1 MNDNIV
7 RLKRLKT
14 IIRLIFG
21 IYRADDYILLGRKL
35 ENIGRG
41 GKWKFNQIGNAY
53 NLEIPNFQNIGDN
66 LKLVHASGITINP
79 KAIIGKNCVL
89 FKNVTIGSVRSGKR
103 KGVPRIGD
111 NCVIAAGAFVCGGIT
126 IGDDV
131 LIGANAFVDF
141 NVPSH
146 SLVIGNPGIIH
157 HKDNATKDYIFM
169 E

>member
-1 MNDNIV
+1 M
-7 RLKRLKT
+7 
-14 IIRLIFG
+14 
-21 IYRADDYILLGRKL
+21 
-35 ENIGRG
+35 
-41 GKWKFNQIGNAY
+41 
-53 NLEIPNFQNIGDN
+53 
-66 LKLVHASGITINP
+66 HASGITINP